1 MIYANLIL
9 SSFNILL
16 SHHPL
21 SQKPFLVKTAPSP
34 SPFNIPFLLKQ
45 HHPPLSQHLLPLNIP
60 FLLKQHHH
68 HHMMTET
75 LSLNFMNR
83 KSHDS
88 HNRQLNSLNPE
99 LFWVSQSQISLVIFF
114 IHFCQIELHFPHP
127 MVKFCNQILQHETHS
142 LGSRIC
148 VETDPKKVKPRPL
161 SFPCDSIP
169 LVDRTYTYIYIY
181 IFIKISLILRTL
193 LGTGEEGTV
202 IQSMES
208 VNVYHVMVKTF

>member
-1 MIYANLIL
+1 MIDIRQSHPFFFQRSSL
-9 SSFNILL
+9 SS
-16 SHHPL
+16 PL

-60 FLLKQHHH
+60 FFLKQHHH

-181 IFIKISLILRTL
+181 IYKNFPDFENFVGYR
-193 LGTGEEGTV
+193 
-202 IQSMES
+202 
-208 VNVYHVMVKTF
+208 